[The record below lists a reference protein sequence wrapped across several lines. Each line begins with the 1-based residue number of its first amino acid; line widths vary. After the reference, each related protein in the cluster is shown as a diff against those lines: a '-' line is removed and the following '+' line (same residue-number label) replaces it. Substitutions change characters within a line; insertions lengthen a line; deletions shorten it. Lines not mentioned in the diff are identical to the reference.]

1 MDIRTFQHGDF
12 EEVVALWERC
22 DLVTPPDDPETVIER
37 KIAHDPAL
45 FLVAEVNGEVVG
57 TLLGGYDG
65 YRGYAYYLAVHPE
78 FQGRGIAN
86 AMVAR
91 LEKKLL
97 ARGCP
102 QLLLAIPDDNTATL
116 SMFDKLAYDECQQ
129 DSLTYSKRLITDPEY

>member
-1 MDIRTFQHGDF
+1 M
-12 EEVVALWERC
+12 
-22 DLVTPPDDPETVIER
+22 
-37 KIAHDPAL
+37 AHDPAL

-78 FQGRGIAN
+78 FQGRGLP
-86 AMVAR
+86 MLWWR
-91 LEKKLL
+91 GWKKLL

-102 QLLLAIPDDNTATL
+102 QLLLSIPDDNTATL

-129 DSLTYSKRLITDPEY
+129 DSLTYSKRLITDPNINCRG

>member
-1 MDIRTFQHGDF
+1 MI
-12 EEVVALWERC
+12 WS
-22 DLVTPPDDPETVIER
+22 PPDDPETVIER
-37 KIAHDPAL
+37 KMAHDPAL

-91 LEKKLL
+91 LEKNCW
-97 ARGCP
+97 RGDVRSCCCRFRMI
-102 QLLLAIPDDNTATL
+102 IPP
-116 SMFDKLAYDECQQ
+116 
-129 DSLTYSKRLITDPEY
+129 R

>member
-1 MDIRTFQHGDF
+1 MDIRTFQQGDF

-22 DLVTPPDDPETVIER
+22 DLVTPDDPETVIER
-37 KIAHDPAL
+37 KMAHDPAL

-65 YRGYAYYLAVHPE
+65 YQGYAYYLAVHPE

-91 LEKKLL
+91 LEK
-97 ARGCP
+97 
-102 QLLLAIPDDNTATL
+102 TAGAGM
-116 SMFDKLAYDECQQ
+116 SAVAAV
-129 DSLTYSKRLITDPEY
+129 DSG